1 MRLPRRKQGILLCPF
16 ILIGLSGCAW
26 IPFFKPNEKAGKV
39 DLAQLEEANQK
50 AASRQESTAKPQS
63 LSQPHAKQI
72 TATSLRRTPVAP
84 ASMTL
89 ESATACIRSSGIPAE
104 TTVAADPT
112 NYGKR
117 EPTDDQGKP
126 VNYMPML
133 IVLHETVASENET
146 LNLFRTRHDNESDQ
160 SSYHMV
166 IAQDG
171 RRIRTVGDSDRAFGA
186 GDSAFSNYTIRLKK
200 GSDGSLNNIA
210 LHVSLVSP
218 EDGRG
223 DSATHSGYTKRQYA
237 SAAAQVLIWQATYGI
252 SFDYL
257 TTHKAIDRS
266 STRKDPRSFDWR
278 VFSAAHRYLASSCG
292 LQAFA
297 PRQ

>member
-1 MRLPRRKQGILLCPF
+1 MRVPLRRQGILVFPL
-16 ILIGLSGCAW
+16 ILMGLSGCGW
-26 IPFFKPNEKAGKV
+26 IPPFKPKEPRTI
-39 DLAQLEEANQK
+39 DLIQLEEASKQE
-50 AASRQESTAKPQS
+50 ASRQGNSTTSKT

-72 TATSLRRTPVAP
+72 TTATPRRAPVAP
-84 ASMTL
+84 AAMTL
-89 ESATACIRSSGIPAE
+89 ATATACIRSAGIPAE

-126 VNYMPML
+126 VRHVPTL
-133 IVLHETVASENET
+133 IVLHETVASEMET
-146 LNLFRTRHDNESDQ
+146 LNLFRTRHDNESEQ

-166 IAQDG
+166 IAEDG
-171 RRIRTVGDSDRAFGA
+171 RRIRTVGDDYRAFGA
-186 GDSAFSNYTIRLKK
+186 GDSAFSNYTVRLKK

-218 EDGRG
+218 DDGRG
-223 DSATHSGYTKRQYA
+223 DNATHSGYTKNQYA

-252 SFDYL
+252 PFGYL
-257 TTHKAIDRS
+257 TTHKAIDQS
-266 STRKDPRSFDWR
+266 NSRKDPRSFDWR
-278 VFSAAHRYLASSCG
+278 IFSAAYRHLADSCG
-292 LQAFA
+292 LQAYA